1 MNVIDLFSGC
11 GGLTEGFLRPEFDI
25 LAHVEW
31 EKKPASV
38 LRRRLKQV
46 SKDHDAQSVITFDI
60 QRSNDL
66 IHGYKRDKKYGTHA
80 GLDSLVQDKTVDLV
94 IGGPPCQAYSMAGRI
109 RDENGM
115 KDDYRN
121 YLFES
126 FMKIVRH
133 YSPKFFVF
141 ENVKGMLSSMPDG
154 TPIVD
159 LIRKEFDDAG
169 YSTIDDY
176 SDAVFDMSKYG
187 VPQQRERVIIL
198 GVRTDAYKDASKIL
212 TDFYSTDPKTWL
224 IPKQNP
230 ITAKDAIGDLPS
242 FEPLKRPRK
251 SRSHHP
257 KKSKISGH
265 FPRYHN
271 KRDVG
276 TFRMLTEDLRDKTG
290 LYKTTEDIKELYTK
304 RTGKTSSVHK
314 YSVIHPDEPSNT
326 IVAHM
331 KKDGLRHIHWD
342 PEQART
348 ITVREAADLQG
359 FPRDF
364 EFPVNMGAAYE
375 MIGNAVPPPFAH
387 LLADAILRIVEIHK
401 SVEIQQV

>member
-1 MNVIDLFSGC
+1 MLRVIDLFAGC
-11 GGLTEGFLRPEFDI
+11 GGLAEGFLSDRFEMV
-25 LAHVEW
+25 AHVEW
-31 EKKPASV
+31 DRNASYV
-38 LRRRLKQV
+38 LKHRLEQV
-46 SKDHDAQSVITFDI
+46 NPNYCKDSVMRFDI
-60 QRSNDL
+60 QRTKEVISGFKDDEDFRS
-66 IHGYKRDKKYGTHA
+66 HP
-80 GLDSLVQDKTVDLV
+80 GLDYLVNNQPIDIV
-94 IGGPPCQAYSMAGRI
+94 IGGPPCQAYSIAGRI

-133 YSPKFFVF
+133 YSPDFFVF

-176 SDAVFDMSKYG
+176 SNAVFDMSKYG

-198 GVRTDAYKDASKIL
+198 GVRTDSFKDASKIL
-212 TDFYSTDPKTWL
+212 TDFYSTDPKKWL
-224 IPKQNP
+224 IPQQKG

-242 FEPLKRPRK
+242 FLPLKRQRGN
-251 SRSHHP
+251 RSHKP
-257 KKSKISGH
+257 KKSKVSSHI
-265 FPRYHN
+265 PRFHN
-271 KRDVG
+271 KRDIQ
-276 TFRMLTEDLRDKTG
+276 TFRMLTEDLRDDTG
-290 LYKTTEDIKELYTK
+290 LYSTTEDIKKLYTE

-326 IVAHM
+326 IVAHL

-348 ITVREAADLQG
+348 ITIREAADLQG
-359 FPRDF
+359 FSRDF

-375 MIGNAVPPPFAH
+375 MIGNAVPPLMAKH
-387 LLADAILRIVEIHK
+387 MLSKLIAISQSE
-401 SVEIQQV
+401 STE

>member
-1 MNVIDLFSGC
+1 LNVIDLFSGC
-11 GGLTEGFLRPEFDI
+11 GGLSEGFLRPEFDI

-31 EKKPASV
+31 KKKPALV
-38 LRRRLKQV
+38 LQKRLKQL
-46 SKDHDAQSVITFDI
+46 SKNHDSQRVITFDI
-60 QRSNDL
+60 QRTDEL
-66 IHGYKRDKKYGTHA
+66 IHGYKKDIRYGRHP
-80 GLDSLVQDKTVDLV
+80 GLDSLIQGKKVNLV

-126 FMKIVRH
+126 FMKIVRN
-133 YSPKFFVF
+133 YSPDFFVF

-159 LIRKEFDDAG
+159 LIRKEFEDAG

-176 SDAVFDMSKYG
+176 SNAVFDMSKYG

-198 GVRTDAYKDASKIL
+198 GVRTGAFKDTSKIL
-212 TDFYSTDPKTWL
+212 TDFYSTDPKKWL
-224 IPKQNP
+224 IPQQKV

-242 FEPLKRPRK
+242 FKPLKRQWG
-251 SRSHHP
+251 SRSHTP
-257 KKSKISGH
+257 KKSHVSSH
-265 FPRYHN
+265 SPRYHN
-271 KRDVG
+271 KRDIG

-290 LYKTTEDIKELYTK
+290 LYKTTEDIKELYTE

-326 IVAHM
+326 IVAHL

-364 EFPVNMGAAYE
+364 GFPVNMGAAYE

-387 LLADAILRIVEIHK
+387 LLADAILKIHQ
-401 SVEIQQV
+401 EY

>member
-1 MNVIDLFSGC
+1 MLRVIDLFAGC
-11 GGLTEGFLRPEFDI
+11 GGLAEGFLSDRFEI
-25 LAHVEW
+25 VAHVEW
-31 EKKPASV
+31 DRNASYV
-38 LRRRLKQV
+38 LKHRLEQV
-46 SKDHDAQSVITFDI
+46 NPNYCKDSVMRFDI
-60 QRSNDL
+60 QRTQEMITGFENDEEFGS
-66 IHGYKRDKKYGTHA
+66 HP
-80 GLDSLVQDKTVDLV
+80 GLDHLVNNQPIDIV
-94 IGGPPCQAYSMAGRI
+94 IGGPPCQAYSIAGRI

-133 YSPKFFVF
+133 YSPDFFVF

-176 SDAVFDMSKYG
+176 SNAVFDMSKYG

-198 GVRTDAYKDASKIL
+198 GVRTDAFKDASKIL
-212 TDFYSTDPKTWL
+212 TDFYSTDPKKWL
-224 IPKQNP
+224 IPQQKG

-242 FEPLKRPRK
+242 FLPLKRQRGN
-251 SRSHHP
+251 RSHKP
-257 KKSKISGH
+257 KKSKVSSHI
-265 FPRYHN
+265 PRFHN
-271 KRDVG
+271 KRDIQ
-276 TFRMLTEDLRDKTG
+276 TFRMLTEDLRDNTE
-290 LYKTTEDIKELYTK
+290 LYRTIEDIKNLYTE

-326 IVAHM
+326 IVAHL

-348 ITVREAADLQG
+348 ITIREAADLQG
-359 FPRDF
+359 FSRDF

-375 MIGNAVPPPFAH
+375 MIGNAVPPPFAR
-387 LLADAILRIVEIHK
+387 LLADAILKIHQ
-401 SVEIQQV
+401 EY